1 MSPTLVQSR
10 WRGRVLRS
18 WALSPSPPNIC
29 KPLLVSPFPP
39 PVVTTSALSI
49 EESEEGAIARRGKSG
64 TNGRRTDGRTDGRT
78 CAKAVS
84 RRCSFQR
91 GLSSVLVRAQR
102 KKTSQRKQK
111 ETTASSS
118 EYVRFQR
125 ELLFF
130 EDLPLSVF
138 FFFAYTIYSRIGRT
152 RTLAIIIH
160 SAMIRARVT
169 FSNLFLDRFMRLS
182 LVLAYSSFRNFSL
195 SNSLPPPLSFS
206 SPPSIH

>member
-1 MSPTLVQSR
+1 MSPILVQSR

-138 FFFAYTIYSRIGRT
+138 FFFRVHYILANRKNENVSDNNSFCNDPRARDVLQSLSRSFY
-152 RTLAIIIH
+152 AIIPR
-160 SAMIRARVT
+160 SR
-169 FSNLFLDRFMRLS
+169 LF
-182 LVLAYSSFRNFSL
+182 
-195 SNSLPPPLSFS
+195 
-206 SPPSIH
+206 